1 MASII
6 KVDRI
11 LDSTELGKVDI
22 PVGVDTGI
30 MNADQLVS
38 DTWKNQ
44 DGTENYKC
52 RAWVNFDGTTTPPT
66 IRASGNVSSVVRN
79 STGNFTVSFATP
91 LEDTNYSVS
100 VTANL
105 EATTTAAS
113 SALAISLQT
122 GSVVIVTGAAN
133 ADTMVDRVNN
143 FMSIFR

>member
-22 PVGVDTGI
+22 PGGVETTELI
-30 MNADQLVS
+30 A
-38 DTWKNQ
+38 DTWKNI

-79 STGNFTVSFATP
+79 STGIYTVNFATAM
-91 LEDTNYSVS
+91 EDTVYSVL
-100 VTANL
+100 VTAGVNGIDQ
-105 EATTTAAS
+105 S
-113 SALAISLQT
+113 SSINRTIS
-122 GSVVIVTGAAN
+122 SVVVGTKDSGGNWVQTTFINVA
-133 ADTMVDRVNN
+133 
-143 FMSIFR
+143 IFR